1 MSESQPPSAIPQSGG
16 NTPYIAGV
24 VLLGALIGGLVW
36 WKSKDPAPP
45 TPPPA
50 PPVAATEPPPIH
62 MNAAPPP
69 PPPIVEEEPDAG
81 ADAAASKTAV
91 KGAGPGPCSGK
102 CVGESSPALNAALR
116 TTAQSAQSCYNRALR
131 GGEVSGSM
139 TVSVQVGSN
148 GAVCSASIGNDS
160 VRSSEISSCVLG
172 RFRGRSFP
180 APQSGCVVVNIPIS
194 FAIKQ

>member
-1 MSESQPPSAIPQSGG
+1 MPESLPPSGVPQSGG

-24 VLLGALIGGLVW
+24 VVLGALIGGLVW
-36 WKSKDPAPP
+36 WKSKDPP
-45 TPPPA
+45 PPPA
-50 PPVAATEPPPIH
+50 APPPVATQEPPPIH

-69 PPPIVEEEPDAG
+69 PPVIEEEPDAG
-81 ADAAASKTAV
+81 ADAASAKTAI

-102 CVGESSPALNAALR
+102 CVGESSPALNTALR
-116 TTAQSAQSCYNRALR
+116 STAQSAQGCYNRALR

-139 TVSVQVGSN
+139 TVSVQVGQN
-148 GAVCSASIGNDS
+148 GSVCSASIGNDS
-160 VRSSEISSCVLG
+160 VHSSEISACVLN
-172 RFRGRSFP
+172 RFRGKSFP